1 MNRTFALILALITIA
16 TTSLSAQYFEGW
28 VSYDADTLSFKIEL
42 KEIEGKMQAFYSSDE
57 QKAFGIPCGNT
68 LYEDDKLTFSVYS
81 DFFIYEYQFRTM
93 GKLLEGNL
101 KVYATE
107 SEKLLNTFVSQLIRS
122 APNDTSGYTKV
133 NQQFESNRLKL
144 SGSMWMPKKPNGKGI
159 LFVTS
164 SQGSDRKG
172 SNAEALYFVKNGYHV
187 FHYDKRGTGASEGSW
202 WSASIEDLS
211 SDDIAAVRFFAE
223 QSQLDL
229 ANIGITGSSQGGIK
243 VPYILSKLPDLGF
256 GISVSCPGGTLL
268 ESDLNFWKNQNRNN
282 IVDDFEV
289 ASLVQKKALECISGI
304 ISYENLQK
312 ELKAYEQADW
322 YQYLWLP
329 EANDP
334 KDVKLNFSGL
344 PYFSKVSQPILVI
357 QGLSDEI
364 IPLDSYLIIEEV
376 LKSSGND
383 QFQMNTLKNTT
394 HSMTYIDNTF
404 PYFQKLNSEYLKV
417 MSTWLDKIFT
427 D

>member
-1 MNRTFALILALITIA
+1 MNRTCALILALITIA
-16 TTSLSAQYFEGW
+16 TTNASSQYFEGW
-28 VSYDADTLSFKIEL
+28 VSYGADTLSFKIEL
-42 KEIEGKMQAFYSSDE
+42 KEIEGKVQAIYSSDE

-68 LYEDDKLTFSVYS
+68 LYENDKLTFSVYS
-81 DFFIYEYQFRTM
+81 DFFIYEYQFRTI
-93 GKLLEGNL
+93 GELLDGNL

-107 SEKLLNTFVSQLIRS
+107 SEKLLNTFVSQLKKS
-122 APNDTSGYTKV
+122 TPDDTSGYKKV
-133 NQQFESNRLKL
+133 NQQFESNGLKL
-144 SGSMWMPKKPNGKGI
+144 SCAMWIPKKPKGKGI
-159 LFVTS
+159 FFVTS
-164 SQGSDRKG
+164 SQGTDRKG
-172 SNAEALYFVKNGYHV
+172 SNAEALYFVKSGYHV
-187 FHYDKRGTGASEGSW
+187 FHYDKRGTGASEGNW
-202 WSASIEDLS
+202 WSASIEELS

-223 QSQLDL
+223 NAQLDL
-229 ANIGITGSSQGGIK
+229 ADIGITGSSQGGIK

-282 IVDDFEV
+282 ISDDFEV

-304 ISYENLQK
+304 ISYEELQK
-312 ELKAYEQADW
+312 ELKAYQQADW

-329 EANDP
+329 EENDP

-364 IPLDSYLIIEEV
+364 IPLDSYLIIKEA
-376 LKSSGND
+376 LISSGND
-383 QFQMNTLKNTT
+383 HYQINTLKNTT
-394 HSMTYIDNTF
+394 HSMTYIDEDF
-404 PYFQKLNSEYLKV
+404 PYFQKLNPEYLTV
-417 MSTWLDKIFT
+417 MRSWLDKIST